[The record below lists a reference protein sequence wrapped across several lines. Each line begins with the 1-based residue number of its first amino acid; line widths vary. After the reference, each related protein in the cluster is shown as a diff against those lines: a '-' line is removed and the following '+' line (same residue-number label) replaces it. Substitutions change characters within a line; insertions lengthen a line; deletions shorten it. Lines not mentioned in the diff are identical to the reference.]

1 MAIPSQEVEILKE
14 GVDNRA
20 PTNSSFALNL
30 IHRRGA
36 FEVRDGFG
44 QLAQRTTSLNMPMPF
59 NKDFGINEH
68 VASTVMNTNFGHVQ
82 IVSLFKASVNTANTT
97 SNTPNTIAWYNNFRE
112 SLYSIHIDDI
122 TDGTHWEEILYTHT
136 ARS

>member
-20 PTNSSFALNL
+20 PANSSFALNL

-44 QLAQRTTSLNMPMPF
+44 QLTQRTTSLNMPTPGGRG
-59 NKDFGINEH
+59 FGINEH

-82 IVSLFKASVNTANTT
+82 IVSLF
-97 SNTPNTIAWYNNFRE
+97 
-112 SLYSIHIDDI
+112 
-122 TDGTHWEEILYTHT
+122 
-136 ARS
+136 RS